1 MTPALSLA
9 FLPASGSSPPALP
22 ITWHGRLV
30 FTEEHVVTILE
41 SLRFGGISRDRAANG
56 ALRLRNGI
64 DAGKALR
71 HACDACPALARE
83 VDAAE
88 AEGRARL
95 RVDGVSRA
103 GEFSRGAERGIGDA
117 EGLPDGA
124 QANTAVVGG
133 DRDETKHEGGEQ
145 VHAQHGATAAPLA
158 QASAVL
164 RGVLA
169 HEPCGESLPLTGAA
183 GMRLGSGEASATDDA
198 EQKRGD
204 GAHVTQGEA
213 GTARAQGKDEGPG
226 ALQAPEPSP
235 GISPSARG
243 VAGAIQP
250 VLSVHVARDWDPSP
264 RAAQPTSAPIVAQA
278 PVTWNEVTTRSAA
291 LDVEAV
297 LPAVEAARSKRA
309 SEATDD
315 GAPNWER
322 IREEAA
328 GYAPGPYGWVLYQED
343 HLAHSG
349 ENFPALSPFSLY
361 TIERFFLSGKRWL
374 LWMAGR
380 GFGKSTLTAR
390 IATAL
395 GFGVQRRAAPGPAW
409 VCPIVSVLP
418 VDADRRLEDI
428 QQILMHVY
436 RQEVKPV
443 KSMIAATDGTGCAIA
458 WVSSASTIGNVS
470 GPSSFAALMDEEEKI
485 LNGRAGG
492 IVGSLAF
499 TFRSRPRTYGMRVS
513 SAMTTADTLAGDCE
527 RGQTLTNYVVTLGP
541 FVDAAV
547 AGLLAVAA
555 WEEAGIATGKANPEA
570 AHAIR
575 SHALSLTADSW
586 QIPTW
591 LGHPTIGIPT
601 DAEGRPLGVPWGP
614 GDAAIAT
621 RIEAEAVPE
630 KARDGLPPWRYW
642 LRECCSVPTGDEAW
656 ETAGEWAVLGEEHRN
671 AGIMTEERWDGR

>member
-9 FLPASGSSPPALP
+9 FLPASDSPPALP

-30 FTEEHVVTILE
+30 FTEEHVVSILE
-41 SLRFGGISRDRAANG
+41 SLRFGGISRDRSANG
-56 ALRLRNGI
+56 VLGLRYAI

-95 RVDGVSRA
+95 RVEGVGGGAHVDVGSDGETVA
-103 GEFSRGAERGIGDA
+103 GPVVLDSTTRSG
-117 EGLPDGA
+117 
-124 QANTAVVGG
+124 VVGG
-133 DRDETKHEGGEQ
+133 RSGEAEHEGGEHR
-145 VHAQHGATAAPLA
+145 HAVQP
-158 QASAVL
+158 VI
-164 RGVLA
+164 
-169 HEPCGESLPLTGAA
+169 
-183 GMRLGSGEASATDDA
+183 A
-198 EQKRGD
+198 E
-204 GAHVTQGEA
+204 
-213 GTARAQGKDEGPG
+213 ARAQEAMTP
-226 ALQAPEPSP
+226 QAP
-235 GISPSARG
+235 A
-243 VAGAIQP
+243 
-250 VLSVHVARDWDPSP
+250 
-264 RAAQPTSAPIVAQA
+264 
-278 PVTWNEVTTRSAA
+278 TWREVTARSAA
-291 LDVEAV
+291 LDVAAPRVAE
-297 LPAVEAARSKRA
+297 PARSKRA

-315 GAPNWER
+315 GAPDWER

-380 GFGKSTLTAR
+380 GFSKSTLTAR

-428 QQILMHVY
+428 QQILLHVY

-485 LNGRAGG
+485 LNKRAGG

-570 AHAIR
+570 ANAIR
-575 SHALSLTADSW
+575 YHALSLTAESW

-591 LGHPTIGIPT
+591 LGHPSIGIPT
-601 DAEGRPLGVPWGP
+601 DAEGRPMPVPWGP

-671 AGIMTEERWDGR
+671 AEMMTEDRWDGR